1 MHKMLVSLRNSPYV
15 TSPRYFNPI
24 TVNTLKNRIPNISY
38 QISNIAEAFTHQDL
52 ANYLMH

>member
-1 MHKMLVSLRNSPYV
+1 MHEMLVSLRNSPYV